1 MLVLYEYVPV
11 PEMYA
16 GLAALG
22 LLGGLRLVRLTGLQT
37 KYKSVISRSSVVDPD
52 PYWIRIQEPYG
63 SVFGIRIR
71 IHTCKFRIKCRQD
84 NR

>member
-1 MLVLYEYVPV
+1 MLVRYRYCTSMYLRCMLVLYEYVPV

-37 KYKSVISRSSVVDPD
+37 KYKSVVSRSSVVDPG
-52 PYWIRIQEPYG
+52 PY
-63 SVFGIRIR
+63 
-71 IHTCKFRIKCRQD
+71 
-84 NR
+84 